1 MSGDAA
7 PRARDAYRHWLDVGL
22 RYNDTDRQGHVNNVA
37 FATFCEQ
44 GRADFLLG
52 AQAPAMPAGA
62 SFVLA
67 RICVDYLRE
76 VFWPGT
82 VSVGTGMLGVGR
94 SSMRLAQAM
103 FVGEAC
109 VATAT
114 SVIVLVDAG
123 GRPTAWP
130 QAARELAGRAS
141 GSSPLPES
149 GCPAQGSPLESDA

>member
-1 MSGDAA
+1 MSEDVA
-7 PRARDAYRHWLDVGL
+7 PRGRESYRHWYDVVL

-52 AQAPAMPAGA
+52 AGAPALPEGA

-67 RICVDYLRE
+67 RQCVDYLRE

-82 VSVGTGMLGVGR
+82 VSVGTGVLGVGR
-94 SSMRLAQAM
+94 SSMRLAQGL

-109 VATAT
+109 VAAAT
-114 SVIVLVDAG
+114 GVIVLVDAG
-123 GRPTAWP
+123 GRPVAWP
-130 QAARELAGRAS
+130 EAVREGLAGVERPGAL
-141 GSSPLPES
+141 PLD
-149 GCPAQGSPLESDA
+149 PAKGSPLDGLA

>member
-1 MSGDAA
+1 MRAVVGMSGEVA
-7 PRARDAYRHWLDVGL
+7 PRERESYRHWYDVEL

-37 FATFCEQ
+37 FVTFCEQ

-52 AQAPAMPAGA
+52 AGAPALPEGA

-82 VSVGTGMLGVGR
+82 VSVGTGVLGVGR
-94 SSMRLAQAM
+94 SSMRLAQGL

-109 VATAT
+109 VAVAVN
-114 SVIVLVDAG
+114 VIVLVDAG
-123 GRPTAWP
+123 GRPIAWSDGVR
-130 QAARELAGRAS
+130 AGLAGV
-141 GSSPLPES
+141 G
-149 GCPAQGSPLESDA
+149 